1 MEIKPGQY
9 NTLRVVKKVDFGIY
23 LDGGEMGEILM
34 PAKWVPDGTAP
45 DDLLEVFIYFDSE
58 DRPIATTLKPKA
70 VVGEFTFL
78 EVMDVTNI
86 GAFLDWGL
94 DKDVLVPFKEQKAK
108 MEQGK
113 KYLVY
118 LYLDPRTKRIVA
130 SARIEKYLDV
140 EPADYVQGQEVNLII
155 WIRSEMGYKAIVDQK
170 HLGLL
175 YKNEIFSEIHTGE
188 KLKGY
193 ISQVR
198 PDGKIDLSL
207 QKQGFENQ
215 VDELSE
221 RILRLLKEEEGF
233 LPVMDKTPPEQI
245 YQMFNM
251 SKKNFK
257 KALGNLM
264 KRKIISIG
272 ENGISLLQ
280 SG

>member
-34 PAKWVPDGTAP
+34 PAKWVPDGTVP

-118 LYLDPRTKRIVA
+118 LYVDPRTKRIVG
-130 SARIEKYLDV
+130 SAKIEKFLDV
-140 EPADYVQGQEVNLII
+140 EPADYIEGQEVDLVI
-155 WIRSEMGYKAIVDQK
+155 WIRSELGHKAIIDQK

-175 YKNEIFSEIHTGE
+175 YENEVFRVLHTGE

-193 ISQVR
+193 ISQIR
-198 PDGKIDLSL
+198 PDGKIDLKL
-207 QKQGFENQ
+207 QKRGYENQ
-215 VDELSE
+215 IDDLSSMIIKKLE
-221 RILRLLKEEEGF
+221 ANNRF
-233 LPVMDKTPPEQI
+233 LPLTDKTPPDQI
-245 YQMFNM
+245 YDTLQI

-257 KALGNLM
+257 KSVGNLL
-264 KRKIISIG
+264 KRKLITMD
-272 ENGISLLQ
+272 EKGISLNV
-280 SG
+280 